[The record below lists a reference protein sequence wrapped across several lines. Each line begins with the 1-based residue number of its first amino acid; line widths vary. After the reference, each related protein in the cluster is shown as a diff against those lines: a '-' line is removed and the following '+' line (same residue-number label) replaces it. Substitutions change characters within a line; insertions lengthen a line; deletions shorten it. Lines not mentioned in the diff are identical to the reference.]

1 MQVTRWLGSTGEFR
15 HGQAE
20 TFKGVCGD
28 MQKFLEVE
36 RSVAGSREFPH
47 EKISNRNEIPNALR
61 CHCPLRYHPAAARYL
76 PDHGT
81 SCMVAPRPQCNS
93 VIQEGE
99 ERAARGEGSRA
110 PKESDTSQQCRHQR

>member
-61 CHCPLRYHPAAARYL
+61 CHCPLRLRFAITQLLHATFPI
-76 PDHGT
+76 T
-81 SCMVAPRPQCNS
+81 
-93 VIQEGE
+93 
-99 ERAARGEGSRA
+99 ERLAWSHHDPNAI
-110 PKESDTSQQCRHQR
+110 P